1 MNFLWDTNILIHY
14 IRSSDLYQKL
24 DQQHSFFQIPN
35 RTFISVV
42 SVGEIFS
49 IAKQRGWKTAKLN
62 ALNEILKDLRPLPIA
77 QQSIIEAYADI
88 DAYSQGKHSSFIL
101 PKNMS
106 ARNMGKND
114 LWIAAT
120 TTVTESKLITTD
132 NDFDHLD
139 GEYFDVIK
147 IKIIK

>member
-14 IRSSDLYQKL
+14 IRSSVLYQKL
-24 DQQHSFFQIPN
+24 DQQHSFFQMPN

-114 LWIAAT
+114 LWIAA
-120 TTVTESKLITTD
+120 SAHALKLRLVTTD
-132 NDFDHLD
+132 KDFSHLKED
-139 GEYFDVIK
+139 FIELLEV
-147 IKIIK
+147 

>member
-114 LWIAAT
+114 LWIAA
-120 TTVTESKLITTD
+120 SAHALKLRLVTTD
-132 NDFDHLD
+132 KDFSHLKED
-139 GEYFDVIK
+139 FIELLEV
-147 IKIIK
+147 

>member
-1 MNFLWDTNILIHY
+1 MNFLGDTNILIHY

-114 LWIAAT
+114 LWIAA
-120 TTVTESKLITTD
+120 SAHALKLRLVTTD
-132 NDFDHLD
+132 KDFSHLKED
-139 GEYFDVIK
+139 FIELLEV
-147 IKIIK
+147 